1 MADDEVTQR
10 AGPAPLLEVHDVGK
24 HFGGVRALVRASL
37 KLAAGTTVALA
48 GENGAGKS
56 TLIKVLSGAI
66 RPDAGQVLLDGKE
79 GKLRNPSEAAA
90 SGIATVYQELSLL
103 PYLSVAENLFLGQY
117 PKRIGAIRWRR
128 VLSDAD
134 RLLAELGLQVQPQ
147 SLVGT
152 LSLPERYLIEIAKA
166 VRHRPRVMI
175 LDEPTAAL
183 DPNDAE
189 QIFRLMD
196 RLRAAGT
203 GIIFVSHR
211 LDELRRCA
219 QFYMVLKD
227 GITTGEGAMADIPD
241 RGLVALMLGQPGPSV
256 QLAGTG
262 PSGDGGP
269 GPARIDRILRTGTEH
284 EPAGDVILQAR
295 DLSTPYIRDVSF
307 SVRAGEIVGIAGLR
321 GSGQSRLCRA
331 LVGADK
337 ATAGGME
344 LRGRRFA
351 PRSPHQAW
359 RSGVGLLPIERK
371 SEGLFLNLSV
381 ADNISF
387 GPMIN
392 HELSWVTRQ
401 RQHAVARQYR
411 DSLDIRLPGGQMDVA
426 VGALSGGNQQKV
438 VLARLLAG
446 RPAVLVLDEPT
457 RGVDVGAKAQIHTL
471 IRDLAAAG
479 VGVVVSS
486 SELDELMSLSTKLLV
501 MHRGLVA
508 AEMDNREFDEHA
520 IIGFA
525 SGSDMRFTARGSCE
539 DGQGRED

>member
-10 AGPAPLLEVHDVGK
+10 AGPAPLLEVHDVSK
-24 HFGGVRALVRASL
+24 HFGGVRALVSASL

-117 PKRIGAIRWRR
+117 PRRIGAIRWRR

-147 SLVGT
+147 ALVGT

-183 DPNDAE
+183 DPTDAE
-189 QIFRLMD
+189 QIFLLMD
-196 RLRAAGT
+196 RLRAGGT

-241 RGLVALMLGQPGPSV
+241 RGLVALMLGQSGAPGQPGPG
-256 QLAGTG
+256 LG
-262 PSGDGGP
+262 GDGGP
-269 GPARIDRILRTGTEH
+269 GPAGIDRILRAGTEH

-295 DLSTPYIRDVSF
+295 NLSTLDVRDVSF

-331 LVGADK
+331 LVGADR
-337 ATAGGME
+337 ATAGTME

-392 HELSWVTRQ
+392 RELSWVTRQ
-401 RQHAVARQYR
+401 RQHALARQYR
-411 DSLDIRLPGGQMDVA
+411 DSLDIRLPGGQMDVT

-446 RPAVLVLDEPT
+446 HPAVLILDEPT
-457 RGVDVGAKAQIHTL
+457 RGVDVGAKAQIHAL

-501 MHRGLVA
+501 MHRGAVT
-508 AEMDNREFDEHA
+508 AEMDKADFDEHA
-520 IIGFA
+520 IIGLA
-525 SGSDMRFTARGSCE
+525 SGSDMRFTAGGSGKE
-539 DGQGRED
+539 REDRHV